1 MEERENAIFI
11 ISHAAAAAAAAKSLS
26 RGLLGTS

>member
-11 ISHAAAAAAAAKSLS
+11 ISHAAAAAAAKSLS